1 MNVGKKEKVRLMK
14 NKVGRNLAYNLIY
27 QILILLL
34 PLITSPYIS
43 RVMGAEGIGIYSY
56 VSSIAYYFLIFINL
70 GLANYGNRSIARVRE
85 DEEKRSQVFCS
96 IQGMQILV
104 GIPVLIIYFLCCFF
118 VFKTTYQ
125 LYFIIYGLYVLSAVF
140 DINWF
145 YFGMGEFKISTIRS
159 IIVRTLTFVSVFV
172 FVKTKEDLIIYIF
185 IMAISF
191 LISSISLWLKL
202 KKYVKFVKPSL
213 IVKHFFP
220 NLILFIPIL
229 AMSIY
234 RVMDKIM
241 ITALSNEVET
251 GY

>member
-96 IQGMQILV
+96 IQGMQILG
-104 GIPVLIIYFLCCFF
+104 GIPVLII
-118 VFKTTYQ
+118 
-125 LYFIIYGLYVLSAVF
+125 
-140 DINWF
+140 
-145 YFGMGEFKISTIRS
+145 
-159 IIVRTLTFVSVFV
+159 
-172 FVKTKEDLIIYIF
+172 
-185 IMAISF
+185 
-191 LISSISLWLKL
+191 
-202 KKYVKFVKPSL
+202 
-213 IVKHFFP
+213 
-220 NLILFIPIL
+220 
-229 AMSIY
+229 
-234 RVMDKIM
+234 
-241 ITALSNEVET
+241 
-251 GY
+251 